1 MLYVKVKGK
10 ELVDKSDI
18 YGFTYD
24 SNLDKKILTSAIKAE
39 LKIKHQDKTLK
50 LQVFDQV
57 I

>member
-1 MLYVKVKGK
+1 MKGK

-18 YGFTYD
+18 SGFIDD
-24 SNLDKKILTSAIKAE
+24 SNI
-39 LKIKHQDKTLK
+39 DKTSK